1 MQVIQDAFG
10 GKAYNVSGAR
20 ALPYFLSAA
29 ERRRLRKDDDY
40 RRRVELLQGFE
51 FPTASQKVRTTRDG
65 NYVIAV
71 GTYPPSVK
79 VFETAELSM
88 KCERRLDCEVVDFL
102 CLGND
107 YAKLA
112 FLCSDRTVA
121 FHAAYGSHYSLRVPR
136 FGRCMAYQRHN
147 CDLFVG
153 AAGSEVYRISL
164 DEGRFKQALEV
175 PFEGV
180 NDLAISELHAL
191 IACGG
196 GSKVHFVDP
205 RSRDALAALDVAVA
219 VGSSAAEVSR
229 VRHDVDG
236 LTFAAGTSDGRVALF
251 DLRSSRPLHVKEH
264 VSELPIVAL
273 DFHRASRNVIS
284 CDRKT
289 VKIWSYDSAG
299 VGASTMNLEPQADV
313 SDLCVVR
320 DGRRESGLLLL
331 AGEQPRVQSYFLPAL
346 GVAPKWCSFIDSMTE
361 ELEEAGAEEQ
371 PTVYEDYR
379 FLTEQEVRS
388 LGVDNLIGT
397 PLLRGY
403 MHGYFVDTKLYNKLR
418 AVADP
423 DSYEDY
429 KKQRLR
435 EKVEAKRKSRIS
447 VQKKLPKIN
456 AALAERLLGE
466 KKKAQDGA
474 ESNPTG
480 DDRFG
485 ALFSDSRFQ
494 VDEQS
499 EEFRLRNPSG
509 TARKRSRREEEE
521 ELSEDE
527 ALEKFNAVDESDDE
541 EPDAESPGEEDSDLD
556 GDGES
561 DSDESDSDSDS
572 DGGGGESEAPGRAR
586 AKKPSAFQRGKKR
599 QMYEIKAGENE
610 AALFGTAQTSR
621 KEQAKATQQRKMR
634 KVPIRERM
642 RREAAERARAKQRV
656 GTERDLET
664 GRTVRT
670 LTFTPKSN
678 RPNRKRG

>member
-1 MQVIQDAFG
+1 M
-10 GKAYNVSGAR
+10 
-20 ALPYFLSAA
+20 
-29 ERRRLRKDDDY
+29 
-40 RRRVELLQGFE
+40 
-51 FPTASQKVRTTRDG
+51 
-65 NYVIAV
+65 
-71 GTYPPSVK
+71 
-79 VFETAELSM
+79 
-88 KCERRLDCEVVDFL
+88 
-102 CLGND
+102 
-107 YAKLA
+107 
-112 FLCSDRTVA
+112 
-121 FHAAYGSHYSLRVPR
+121 
-136 FGRCMAYQRHN
+136 
-147 CDLFVG
+147 
-153 AAGSEVYRISL
+153 
-164 DEGRFKQALEV
+164 
-175 PFEGV
+175 
-180 NDLAISELHAL
+180 
-191 IACGG
+191 
-196 GSKVHFVDP
+196 
-205 RSRDALAALDVAVA
+205 
-219 VGSSAAEVSR
+219 
-229 VRHDVDG
+229 
-236 LTFAAGTSDGRVALF
+236 
-251 DLRSSRPLHVKEH
+251 
-264 VSELPIVAL
+264 
-273 DFHRASRNVIS
+273 
-284 CDRKT
+284 
-289 VKIWSYDSAG
+289 
-299 VGASTMNLEPQADV
+299 
-313 SDLCVVR
+313 
-320 DGRRESGLLLL
+320 
-331 AGEQPRVQSYFLPAL
+331 
-346 GVAPKWCSFIDSMTE
+346 
-361 ELEEAGAEEQ
+361 
-371 PTVYEDYR
+371 
-379 FLTEQEVRS
+379 
-388 LGVDNLIGT
+388 
-397 PLLRGY
+397 
-403 MHGYFVDTKLYNKLR
+403 
-418 AVADP
+418 ADP